1 MAEFTFE
8 FKAESKDKLPM
19 GSKICNIIDDFPD
32 DYSEQEALTYGR
44 LRKLFGEPLYESE
57 DVEEMYSYCISAA
70 RDDKTVYLNA
80 YSGAS
85 GPAIGGDEDDKDSRD
100 AAYEL
105 IDFIKQAEAADYDYK
120 GVYYDGPS
128 EVRMGVKNGVPYFEE
143 NEIEE

>member
-19 GSKICNIIDDFPD
+19 GSKICNIIDGFPK
-32 DYSEQEALTYGR
+32 DYSEQTALVYGR

-57 DVEEMYSYCISAA
+57 DLEEQYSYCISAV
-70 RDDKTVYLNA
+70 RDGKTVYLEA
-80 YSGAS
+80 YSGSS
-85 GPAIGGDEDDKDSRD
+85 GPAIGGEQDKDSRD
-100 AAYEL
+100 AASEL
-105 IDFIKQAEAADYDYK
+105 VRFIQQAEAANYDYR
-120 GVYYDGPS
+120 GDYYDGPS

>member
-19 GSKICNIIDDFPD
+19 GSKICNIIDGFPE
-32 DYSEQEALTYGR
+32 DYGEQTALVYGR

-57 DVEEMYSYCISAA
+57 DLEEQYSYCISAV
-70 RDDKTVYLNA
+70 RDGRTVYLEA

-85 GPAIGGDEDDKDSRD
+85 GPAIGGEQDKDSRE
-100 AAYEL
+100 AADEL
-105 IDFIKQAEAADYDYK
+105 VEFIQQAEAADYDYK

-128 EVRMGVKNGVPYFEE
+128 EVRMGVKNGVPYSEE